1 MDPDVGASDGG
12 NFLFLNL
19 ATAEAKFKIPPNTR
33 RRVDREKMRNLLL
46 RGVQD
51 HVHWSKKL
59 VGIQT
64 SGDQVTAIFQ
74 DGASAT
80 GSLLV
85 GVEGARSRT
94 RAYLRPHGHENTAL
108 PVRAVGVVMRLTEE
122 QVAPLR
128 ALDPLLF
135 QGAHPDTGTFLWFS
149 ILSVPASDGAADG
162 SLPLY
167 RVQLILSWPAKQPSD
182 EIPASNA
189 ARLQQMREKADGFA
203 PVFHRAVHLVTEE
216 TPVVEL
222 QLADWLCEDWD
233 NRNGTVTLAGDAAHA
248 MTMYR
253 GEAANHGIMDAH
265 QLSRALEAERDGRR
279 TKKQALDAYETE
291 MRERTRPAVLLSREA
306 CLGAHD
312 FNSLNQDS
320 AVLRRRAITAVDTVQ
335 S

>member
-1 MDPDVGASDGG
+1 MGANDRG

-19 ATAEAKFKIPPNTR
+19 ATGEIKFKIPPNTR

-51 HVHWSKKL
+51 RVHWSKRL
-59 VGIQT
+59 VDIQT
-64 SGDQVTAIFQ
+64 SGDQATAIFQ
-74 DGASAT
+74 DGTSAS
-80 GSLLV
+80 GSVLI
-85 GVEGARSRT
+85 GAEGARSRT
-94 RAYLRPHGHENTAL
+94 RAYLRPDGHENTAL
-108 PVRAVGVVMRLTEE
+108 PVRAVAVALHLTEE

-135 QGAHPDTGTFLWFS
+135 QGAHPDTNTFMWFC
-149 ILSVPASDGAADG
+149 ILSVPGSDGAAAD

-182 EIPASNA
+182 EIPPSNA
-189 ARLQQMREKADGFA
+189 ARLQQMRDKANGFA
-203 PVFHRAVHLVTEE
+203 PVFHSAVHLATED
-216 TPVVEL
+216 TPIVEIK
-222 QLADWLCEDWD
+222 LADWVCEDWD

-253 GEAANHGIMDAH
+253 GEAANHGILDAYH
-265 QLSRALEAERDGRR
+265 LSRVLEAGKAGQK
-279 TKKQALDAYETE
+279 TKKQVLDTYEAE
-291 MRERTRPAVLLSREA
+291 MRERARPAVLLSREA

-320 AVLRRRAITAVDTVQ
+320 AVLRRRAIAASHTST